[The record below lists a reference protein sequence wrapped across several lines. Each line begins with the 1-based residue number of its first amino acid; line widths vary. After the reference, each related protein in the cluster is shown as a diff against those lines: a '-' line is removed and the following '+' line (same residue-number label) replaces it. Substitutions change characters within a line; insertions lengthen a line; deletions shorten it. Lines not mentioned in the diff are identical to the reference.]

1 MMYYWRDVDFRRY
14 CESAVFRRDH
24 KWSNLVAAFD
34 TETTAILDHK
44 PQYAMMYEWTFGIE
58 DTICYGRTWDEL
70 RELLLNVRADL
81 KLSSEFKLIVF
92 DQRLKYEFQFFKDE
106 LWIDDNDFLAR
117 DAHKV
122 LKCTANDVFC
132 FRCSAEYTELTLA
145 QMGAVIGIEKLEGYD
160 YAKIRHSS
168 TPLDLFEL
176 EYCEHDVRILLEYF
190 KKERDK
196 YQQVWKIPLTATRI
210 VKNKIYHYY
219 RQIGSVQTLRANQFR
234 DTPSDMLMLSKL
246 QRAYFGAWNY
256 SDLIWDNIALDDV
269 WGVDFQSSYGAQML
283 LNKFPIKKFQPETI
297 PEDWHELLNSRKALL
312 IRCKLKELQ
321 NLYPRF
327 AFLPTSKEWS
337 FNRRKTT
344 TIQDK
349 ILYCP
354 EIVLTLTDID
364 FKLLNQFYKFDEIE
378 ILELH
383 SSKYAPL
390 PNYITATIVEL
401 YLEKVRIKQRNQEIK
416 KHRKLTAL
424 EEAEY
429 IYAKTMISRI
439 YGVFVQKPLML
450 QYHYTADS
458 HKIEPRLDEQGNELE
473 EFVKN
478 EYDPV
483 LYQWGV
489 WVTAYGRRE
498 IIKNYAA
505 IALSYDG
512 ARYKNSDD
520 VLYGDTDSLKFVGD
534 HHIDIILQ
542 YNQEVK
548 EKLHHFCDMNRLYGY
563 KFEQLEGLGE
573 FEIEHYQKFKTIGL
587 KKYCFI
593 DDNGEFVSKIS
604 GLSRENIYFDQFEDP
619 EDKMRALDHDMEIDA
634 DLARCRSM
642 TYVNSQIID
651 QVTDYLGITETVNV
665 KSCVVLAVQRF
676 DNKKYSAKL
685 PKLFSV
691 GELKHQLRTDGL
703 QRKIIQ
709 NIKNT

>member
-1 MMYYWRDVDFRRY
+1 MIYWRDADFRKY
-14 CESAVFRRDH
+14 CESASFRRDH

-34 TETTAILDHK
+34 SETTAILEHK
-44 PQYAMMYEWTFGIE
+44 PQYAFMYEWTFGIE
-58 DTICYGRTWDEL
+58 DTICYGRTWDEF

-81 KLSSEFKLIVF
+81 KLNSDFKLIVF

-117 DAHKV
+117 DSHKV
-122 LKCTANDVFC
+122 LKCTVNDVFS

-145 QMGAVIGIEKLEGYD
+145 EMGAVIGIPKLEGYD
-160 YAKIRHSS
+160 YSKIRHSS
-168 TPLDLFEL
+168 TPLDYFEL
-176 EYCEHDVRILLEYF
+176 DYCEHDVLILLEYF
-190 KKERDK
+190 KKEREK

-210 VKNKIYHYY
+210 VKNRIYYYY
-219 RQIGSVQTLRANQFR
+219 RSMGSVQTIRANQFR
-234 DTPSDMLMLSKL
+234 DTPADMLMLSKL

-256 SDLIWDNIALDDV
+256 SDLIWDNIALDNV

-283 LNKFPIKKFQPETI
+283 LHKFPIKKFKPEHI
-297 PEDWHELLNSRKALL
+297 PEDWKELLTSKKALL
-312 IRCKLKELQ
+312 IRCKIKNLQ
-321 NLYPRF
+321 NKYPRF

-337 FNRRKTT
+337 FNRKKTT

-354 EIVLTLTDID
+354 EIILTLTDID
-364 FKLLNQFYKFDEIE
+364 FKLLYEYYTFDDDLE

-390 PNYITATIVEL
+390 PNYIIATIVEL
-401 YLEKVRIKQRNQEIK
+401 YLNKVRIKQRNQEIK
-416 KHRKLTAL
+416 KQRDLNSL
-424 EEAEY
+424 EKAEY
-429 IYAKTMISRI
+429 TYAKTMISRI

-450 QYHYTADS
+450 QYHYDT
-458 HKIEPRLDEQGNELE
+458 KERKLQPRIDEEGNEIE

-489 WVTAYGRRE
+489 WVTAFGRAE
-498 IIKNYAA
+498 IIKNFAA

-512 ARYKNSDD
+512 RRYINSDE

-534 HHIDIILQ
+534 HHIDIILR
-542 YNQEVK
+542 YNAEVK
-548 EKLHHFCDMNRLYGY
+548 QQLHHFCDMNRLYGY
-563 KFEQLEGLGE
+563 KFEQLEGIGE

-587 KKYCFI
+587 KKYCYI
-593 DDNGEFVSKIS
+593 DDNGEFISKIS
-604 GLSRENIYFDQFEDP
+604 GLSRENIYFDQWEDP
-619 EDKMRALDHDMEIDA
+619 EDKMKALDHDMEIDA
-634 DLARCRSM
+634 DLAKCRSM
-642 TYVNSQIID
+642 IYVNTPIED
-651 QVTDYLGITETVNV
+651 DVKDYFGNIERVKV

-676 DNKKYSAKL
+676 ENKKYSAKL
-685 PKLFSV
+685 PKLFSMS
-691 GELKHQLRTDGL
+691 ELKHQLRNDGL